1 MNSEDE
7 NFEFH
12 AMVMVGMG
20 YTDDEESG
28 KSLYSTKRWKP
39 KASRCG
45 SSGEREESDE
55 NNKHYTVMFNWGDK
69 WGRGGFGLLEK
80 KLIRLCIIP

>member
-1 MNSEDE
+1 MFFFTGRLYQNMNSEDE

-28 KSLYSTKRWKP
+28 KSLDSTKRWKP

-45 SSGEREESDE
+45 RQ
-55 NNKHYTVMFNWGDK
+55 W
-69 WGRGGFGLLEK
+69 RA
-80 KLIRLCIIP
+80 